1 MDRWPKLS
9 FETSSGQVGHEFA
22 GSAGDFLQF
31 GGQIRAWKP
40 PGSRRNVPAK
50 QIWGAAKP
58 RMRETAYKC
67 GNTRDFGRLTYLWA
81 SWGWCKNFCS
91 DLSSDSRELR
101 RAQFAA
107 NLYVAYDSDDLG
119 PRPAIGHLIEFDQF
133 REVGIE
139 NVPMWRGCEGDPCCA
154 VTRGRDGH
162 LVDKLPARPFF
173 LVGVVK
179 SCVDPLNH

>member
-1 MDRWPKLS
+1 MATRDANMNFS
-9 FETSSGQVGHEFA
+9 ASIVAQASISGCVEAEFTSLAARSE
-22 GSAGDFLQF
+22 L
-31 GGQIRAWKP
+31 
-40 PGSRRNVPAK
+40 GSRPNNRNVPAK

-119 PRPAIGHLIEFDQF
+119 PRPAIGHL
-133 REVGIE
+133 
-139 NVPMWRGCEGDPCCA
+139 A
-154 VTRGRDGH
+154 
-162 LVDKLPARPFF
+162 
-173 LVGVVK
+173 
-179 SCVDPLNH
+179 S